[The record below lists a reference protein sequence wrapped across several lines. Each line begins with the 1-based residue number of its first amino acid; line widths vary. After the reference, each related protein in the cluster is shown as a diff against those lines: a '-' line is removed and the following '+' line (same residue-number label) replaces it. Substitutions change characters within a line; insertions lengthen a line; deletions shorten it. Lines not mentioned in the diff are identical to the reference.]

1 MYDSSSPDF
10 HHTSSYKRLDQKLI
24 CYNSLGADIGL
35 HCNTVCVDMVPEGR
49 LSNCI
54 ALHCIGYSVVCCIA
68 LQQDTLNCLLHCI
81 ATDRNFDCQEVC
93 RERVCWV
100 AEYACWAWVVC
111 CLLYDTVLFVWRG
124 VVCLCCVLVVVWHCV
139 VGVAQ
144 HCLWLVVWHSV
155 VCEAQY
161 CLCGACVWHVW
172 HVWHVCDMCDMCD
185 MCVTCVWHVWHATY
199 VTCDM
204 RSSFDQWCGVNVLIL
219 MSIIWRRCRYGLRN
233 WHGDADIGVEQ
244 NLCWVPCTV
253 YSVLCIVQ
261 CTVQCA
267 VQCVTVLYCSVPL
280 YYCATV
286 YSRWGV

>member
-10 HHTSSYKRLDQKLI
+10 HHTLSYKRLDQKLI

-68 LQQDTLNCLLHCI
+68 LQQNTLNCLLHCI
-81 ATDRNFDCQEVC
+81 ALQQIGTLIVRKYAE
-93 RERVCWV
+93 REYAGLLSMHAEHELFVVCW
-100 AEYACWAWVVC
+100 
-111 CLLYDTVLFVWRG
+111 RS

-161 CLCGACVWHVW
+161 CLCGACV
-172 HVWHVCDMCDMCD
+172 
-185 MCVTCVWHVWHATY
+185 
-199 VTCDM
+199 
-204 RSSFDQWCGVNVLIL
+204 
-219 MSIIWRRCRYGLRN
+219 
-233 WHGDADIGVEQ
+233 
-244 NLCWVPCTV
+244 
-253 YSVLCIVQ
+253 
-261 CTVQCA
+261 
-267 VQCVTVLYCSVPL
+267 
-280 YYCATV
+280 
-286 YSRWGV
+286 